1 MRALPYNDALI
12 HEWERSV
19 VRTIIEREGELRV
32 VDDHYELTILRPDG
46 AEEVEQFDTEEQLT
60 TRWSVLQ
67 HQFLREGWWGPH
79 GRE

>member
-1 MRALPYNDALI
+1 MFYFFRRG
-12 HEWERSV
+12 EQF
-19 VRTIIEREGELRV
+19 VRCELRV

-79 GRE
+79 GRD